1 MSLPAEKETTLL
13 KLAMAK
19 PASERLAFLKSECE
33 EDQDLF
39 HRLETVVASAEAAVS
54 DAETVQA
61 NAGTMLLNLSD
72 LEGTLRVNPEAG
84 PPTVLLD
91 LALEPTDSTI
101 GKFIGRYKL
110 VEKLGEGGCG
120 SVYVAEQTEPVR
132 RRVALK
138 VIKLGMDTEQV
149 VSRFEAERQALAMM
163 DHPNIAKALDA
174 GATETGRPYFVMEL
188 VRGIKLTDYCNQA
201 KLSIKGRLD
210 LFIQVCKAI
219 QHAHQK
225 GIIHRDIKPSN
236 ILVSLPDGVPVPKV
250 IDFGIAKATA
260 DRLTDS
266 PVYTQLHTFMGTPA
280 YMSPEQAEMS
290 GLDIDT
296 RSDIY
301 SLGVA
306 LYELLTDLTPFDA
319 HELAKSG
326 IDGIRKTIREQE
338 PLRPSAKLATL
349 TGEELTAT
357 AKRRSV
363 EASRLIHAVRGDLDW
378 IVMKCLEKDR
388 ARRYETANGLAHD
401 IQRHLNCEPV
411 LARPPSRVYEF
422 QKTVRRHKFGFAA
435 TAAII
440 LVMAGGIALTAWQA
454 EVARGAAKRAL
465 AQQARAD
472 QVAGFLKDMLK
483 TVGPSVASGR
493 DTTLLREILTNTVS
507 RLDKEF
513 SDRPD
518 VEADLRFV
526 IGRTYRDL
534 GEYPAAIAM
543 LRRVLELRRKVFG
556 DRSDAVGETLM
567 ELAVANGLQGDWAH
581 AERLQ
586 REALSIR
593 SETLGPDSPIM
604 ADMYNNLG
612 LILQYSGK
620 LRQSSDALHTALA
633 IKQKILKPPN
643 EKLADAQLNLSLLDY
658 ELGDYAEGEQQ
669 ARIALKA
676 YRDLFGE
683 KLPKDKIGM
692 ALHNMAKNLRE
703 EGKLD
708 EAERAIRDA
717 MSVYNRLYPDGH
729 SFQVEALEDLGLT
742 LQKKGDAR
750 GAEAAFRDG
759 VAMGTKVLGKDHPQ
773 TLRHMRCLAA
783 VLGAN
788 PAGRAEADELMEQA
802 MKSARATLAK
812 QPAVLAMCL
821 VDQADYLMVTKDRPQ
836 DAEPVLLEAYNL
848 LNSSVTSSAQLKK
861 VCHDLEVLYGK
872 LNRPEDARKWAG
884 KAAELAGV

>member
-1 MSLPAEKETTLL
+1 MSLSAEKETTLL

-19 PASERLAFLKSECE
+19 PAAERLAFLKSECE

-39 HRLETVVASAEAAVS
+39 HRLETVVAGAESAVS

-61 NAGTMLLNLSD
+61 NAGTMLLNFSD

-91 LALEPTDSTI
+91 LAHEPTDSTI

-338 PLRPSAKLATL
+338 ALRPSAKLATL
-349 TGEELTAT
+349 AGEELTAT
-357 AKRRSV
+357 AKRRSL
-363 EASRLIHAVRGDLDW
+363 EASRLVHAVRGDLDW

-388 ARRYETANGLAHD
+388 ARRYETANGLAND
-401 IQRHLNCEPV
+401 IQRYLNCEPV

-465 AQQARAD
+465 SQQARAD

-483 TVGPSVASGR
+483 TVGPSVARGR
-493 DTTLLREILTNTVS
+493 DTALLREILTNTTA

-518 VEADLRFV
+518 VEADLRFT
-526 IGRTYRDL
+526 IGRAYRDL
-534 GEYPAAIAM
+534 EEYPAAIAM
-543 LRRVLELRRKVFG
+543 QRRVLELRRKVFG
-556 DRSDAVGETLM
+556 DRSDAVAETLM
-567 ELAVANGLQGDWAH
+567 EMAVDYGYQGDWAH
-581 AERLQ
+581 AEQLQ

-593 SETLGPDSPIM
+593 RETLDPNSPIM
-604 ADMYNNLG
+604 ADTYNNLG
-612 LILQYSGK
+612 LILQYEGK
-620 LRQSSDALHTALA
+620 LRQASDALHTALA

-658 ELGDYAEGEQQ
+658 RLGDYVEGDQQ

-676 YRDLFGE
+676 YRELFGE
-683 KLPKDKIGM
+683 KLPSDKIGM

-708 EAERAIRDA
+708 EAERAVRDA
-717 MSVYNRLYPDGH
+717 MAVYNRLYPDGH

-759 VAMGTKVLGKDHPQ
+759 IAMGTKVLGKDHPQ
-773 TLRHMRCLAA
+773 TLRHMRCLAV

-788 PAGRAEADELMEQA
+788 PAGGAEADELMQQA

-821 VDQADYLMVTKDRPQ
+821 LDQADYLIEIKKRLQ
-836 DAEPVLLEAYNL
+836 DAEPVLLEAYGL
-848 LNSSVTSSAQLKK
+848 LNSSVTASAHVKK
-861 VCHDLEVLYGK
+861 VCHELEVLYGK
-872 LNRPEDARKWAG
+872 LNRPDDARKWAA
-884 KAAELAGV
+884 KAAELAGA